1 MAYDLA
7 LNVDSWD
14 LAIDDGDLILT
25 DGAERIAQQILIT
38 LRFWYGEWFLDTEDG
53 TPYLEY
59 ILVKN
64 PNISHIK
71 QILSE
76 RILKQ
81 FEEDSEAIR
90 ELQRNA
96 QKSDIAF
103 DKRSQWMAFSTIM
116 TGLIGTF
123 LLAYFDKDVAA
134 VVTGLG
140 TMVLIFKGVF
150 SKSQSNDKEN
160 KN

>member
-1 MAYDLA
+1 MAVQQLQSRNEEKIMAYDLA

-14 LAIDDGDLILT
+14 LAIDNDDLILT

-71 QILSE
+71 QILRE
-76 RILKQ
+76 RILSVEGVSNLESLEVNYNPQ
-81 FEEDSEAIR
+81 ERYLLVEYSATTNYGLVTREE
-90 ELQRNA
+90 
-96 QKSDIAF
+96 
-103 DKRSQWMAFSTIM
+103 
-116 TGLIGTF
+116 
-123 LLAYFDKDVAA
+123 
-134 VVTGLG
+134 
-140 TMVLIFKGVF
+140 VLSSG
-150 SKSQSNDKEN
+150 
-160 KN
+160 

>member
-76 RILKQ
+76 RILSVEGVSNLESLEVNYNPQ
-81 FEEDSEAIR
+81 ERYLLVEYSATTNYGLVTREE
-90 ELQRNA
+90 
-96 QKSDIAF
+96 
-103 DKRSQWMAFSTIM
+103 
-116 TGLIGTF
+116 
-123 LLAYFDKDVAA
+123 
-134 VVTGLG
+134 
-140 TMVLIFKGVF
+140 VLSSG
-150 SKSQSNDKEN
+150 
-160 KN
+160 